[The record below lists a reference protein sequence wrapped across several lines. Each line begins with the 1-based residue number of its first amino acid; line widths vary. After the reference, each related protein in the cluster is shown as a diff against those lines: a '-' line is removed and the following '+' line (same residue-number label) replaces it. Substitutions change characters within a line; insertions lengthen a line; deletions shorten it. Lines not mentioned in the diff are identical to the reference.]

1 MSRKADNGH
10 HDLMDQMNGLNDGT
24 RRENDF
30 LAGVDALA
38 AKQEPTPTDHNLP
51 VGQRV
56 RALREHRG
64 LSLGDLAMRT
74 GLSEAA
80 LAEIESETAS
90 PPLGVLIKLGK
101 ALDMQL
107 GTLIASGEDTPYTVV
122 RVAERQQM
130 SRYASQKGTSYG
142 YSYETLAP
150 KKKNRTMEPFIVT
163 LHPTDEEVEPSTHD
177 GEEFIFIL
185 DGQMEALVG
194 DAVEILEPGDAIYY
208 DSTVPH
214 LVRPHGTKPAKILA
228 VIYSHGK

>member
-1 MSRKADNGH
+1 MSPKADNGH
-10 HDLMDQMNGLNDGT
+10 RDPRDQANGLSDGT

-30 LAGVDALA
+30 LAGVDAIA
-38 AKQEPTPTDHNLP
+38 AKQEPTPADQNLP

-56 RALREHRG
+56 RAMRERQG
-64 LSLGDLAMRT
+64 LSLGDLALRT

-80 LAEIESETAS
+80 LAEIEGETAS
-90 PPLGVLIKLGK
+90 PPLGMLIKLGK
-101 ALDMQL
+101 ALNMQM
-107 GTLIASGEDTPYTVV
+107 GTLIAGGEDTPYTVV
-122 RVAERQQM
+122 RVAERQRM

-163 LHPTDEEVEPSTHD
+163 LHPTDEEVAPSTHD

-194 DAVEILEPGDAIYY
+194 DAVEILQPGDAIYY

-214 LVRPHGTKPAKILA
+214 LVRPHGDKPAKILA
-228 VIYSHGK
+228 VIYSQNK